1 MPTQRHFALAEFER
15 YEKDWKIIFA
25 TPRGYEVEG
34 NKNIAPDEAT
44 QKITEDLR
52 LDYDPKF
59 SINENDFLEVRH
71 AGNIFKLVAGVEFKY
86 LTHTELSC
94 RRRKEGGW
102 SEINESGGVNFDEFV
117 HRLQELFTGAVN
129 NSEIF

>member
-15 YEKDWKIIFA
+15 YEKDGKIIFA
-25 TPRGYEVEG
+25 TPRVYDVEG

-94 RRRKEGGW
+94 GGEKKAVGRKSTKAAE
-102 SEINESGGVNFDEFV
+102 
-117 HRLQELFTGAVN
+117 
-129 NSEIF
+129 